1 MSEYDDEQFAVL
13 DALAHILSAYL
24 MQSCIVGFVA
34 GVLAGVGVAIAV
46 NGMR

>member
-1 MSEYDDEQFAVL
+1 MNEYDDEHFAVL

-24 MQSCIVGFVA
+24 MQACIVGFVA

-46 NGMR
+46 IK